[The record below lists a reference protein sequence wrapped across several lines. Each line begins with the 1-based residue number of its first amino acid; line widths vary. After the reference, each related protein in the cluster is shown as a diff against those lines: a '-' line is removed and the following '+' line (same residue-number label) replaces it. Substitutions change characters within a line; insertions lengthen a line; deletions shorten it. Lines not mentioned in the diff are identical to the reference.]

1 MSSTLI
7 LVLTLIS
14 GISWT
19 LVYIDL
25 IRRGFKDKTYGM
37 PLFALAFNI
46 AWEFIFGF
54 LVGVDVSLQRI
65 VNAVWFLFDA
75 VIVYTYFKYGRKEF
89 PKTVEKFFV
98 PWSLAA
104 FGIAFLTLYFT
115 HLEFEGFSGARYSA
129 FAQNLMMSVLFIGML
144 VRRNNVDGQ
153 SIYIAIFKWLG
164 TLAPTIQVYLQTGS
178 TLILVLGVGV
188 FLYDVIYIGMLY
200 QKFAELKLN
209 PFTRKPLSNVGPLA
223 NSSET

>member
-1 MSSTLI
+1 MSPTLVI
-7 LVLTLIS
+7 VLTLIS

-46 AWEFIFGF
+46 AWEFMFGF
-54 LVGVDVSLQRI
+54 LVGGAVSLQKV
-65 VNAVWFLFDA
+65 VNIVWFLFDA
-75 VIVYTYFKYGRKEF
+75 VIVYTYFKYGRRDF
-89 PKTVEKFFV
+89 PKPVMGFFV
-98 PWSLAA
+98 PWSLMA
-104 FGIAFLTLYFT
+104 FGIALLIIYFT
-115 HLEFEGFSGARYSA
+115 HLEFEDFWGARYSA

-153 SIYIAIFKWLG
+153 SMYIAIFKWLG
-164 TLAPTIQVYLQTGS
+164 TLAPTIQMYFQTGI
-178 TLILVLGVGV
+178 TLILVLGIGC
-188 FLYDVIYIGMLY
+188 FLYDVIYVVMLY

-209 PFTRKPLSNVGPLA
+209 PFTRQPLSNA
-223 NSSET
+223 